1 MGQWRTGLVN
11 RRPFIHCLLAALVLT
26 ACGTARPG
34 GPLEISYALLTAN
47 DGQPPGPGAFRVSG
61 LSSAELSSL
70 SSAKLTDDD
79 WKSLLRVTVSGQD
92 GPPMAGRYEVAAD
105 AVVFRP
111 AFPLDPGRPY
121 LVRFDPAR
129 LPTPRPDELVEK
141 TIAMPAVAP
150 GPLTFVTGLWPAADV
165 WPENLLRFYIHFS
178 APMSRTTGVGRVH
191 LEDEQ
196 GREIKDALLPL
207 ELDLWNG
214 DYTRYTVLFDPGRV
228 KRGILPNREL
238 GRPLERGKRYAIVV
252 DAGWRDGRGEPL
264 KSAFRHVFTAG
275 AEETRAIDPAK
286 WAIAAPRAG
295 TREALV
301 VRFPWPLDRAL
312 LRSAVGV
319 ARSGA
324 TPFLRLAGEIEVDDG
339 DRRWRFTPREAW
351 TAGTYDLVALSVLE
365 DPSGNAVG
373 RPFEVDMVK
382 KGSTPTV
389 EDARIPFKV
398 N

>member
-1 MGQWRTGLVN
+1 VEAGLVN
-11 RRPFIHCLLAALVLT
+11 RRPFIHCLIAVLVLS
-26 ACGTARPG
+26 ACGVSRPG
-34 GPLEISYALLTAN
+34 GPVEISYALLVGNGTTS
-47 DGQPPGPGAFRVSG
+47 DPGAFRVTG
-61 LSSAELSSL
+61 LSSRVLTALSG
-70 SSAKLTDDD
+70 AKLTDDD
-79 WKSLLRVTVSGQD
+79 WRALFRVAVSGQD
-92 GPPMAGRYEVAAD
+92 GPPMAGTYEVAAD
-105 AVVFRP
+105 AVLFRP

-129 LPTPRPDELVEK
+129 LPAPRTDELVEK
-141 TIAMPAVAP
+141 TIAMPASAP
-150 GPLTFVTGLWPAADV
+150 GPATFVTGLWPAAGV

-191 LEDEQ
+191 LQDDQ

-238 GRPLERGKRYAIVV
+238 GRPLQQGRQYAIVV
-252 DAGWRDGRGEPL
+252 DGDWRDGRGEPL
-264 KSAFRHVFTAG
+264 KSSFRHVFTAG
-275 AEETRAIDPAK
+275 QEETRAIDPRK
-286 WAIAAPRAG
+286 WEIDPPRAG
-295 TREALV
+295 TRDALV

-312 LRSAVGV
+312 LRSAIGV
-319 ARSGA
+319 ARGGSV
-324 TPFLRLAGEIEVDDG
+324 PFVRLTGDIEVDDT
-339 DRRWRFTPREAW
+339 DRRWRFTPRTAW
-351 TAGTYDLVALSVLE
+351 TAGTYDLVALSILE

-373 RPFEVDMVK
+373 RPFEVDMEK

-389 EDARIPFKV
+389 EDARIPFRI